1 MMRLSDL
8 RRRREEGDDNWQLSL
23 ADMMTLL
30 LCFYVLILSVSRLDP
45 TRFEKVAA
53 SMEQAMTP
61 ADAKKKTA
69 PPETKPVE
77 KTVKKEAPTSVR
89 NKVSKTVLKAEAP
102 VPPKRKTLEELKNE
116 LKAKFADFPG
126 SVDLTTRDQS
136 VAISLRG
143 AAFFDSAS
151 AELSPAAQPIL
162 AEIAATLTDA
172 PYRFTIEGHTDN
184 IPIESWL
191 FPSNWELSSARA
203 SRVAR
208 FLIDHG
214 IPKEEIKVVGLADTK
229 PMLPN
234 TGENGESIPE
244 NQARNRRVVILIS
257 PE

>member
-1 MMRLSDL
+1 MVKLSDL
-8 RRRREEGDDNWQLSL
+8 RKRQEQGDDNWQLSL

-45 TRFEKVAA
+45 SRFEKVAA
-53 SMEQAMTP
+53 SMEQAMIP
-61 ADAKKKTA
+61 GAEQGKIAL
-69 PPETKPVE
+69 PPKQLVKE
-77 KTVKKEAPTSVR
+77 KNAASVR
-89 NKVSKTVLKAEAP
+89 NKVTKTVLTAEAP
-102 VPPKRKTLEELKNE
+102 PVPKQKTLKELKKE
-116 LKAKFADFPG
+116 LEVKFADIPG
-126 SVDLTTRDQS
+126 SVDLTTRDDS

-151 AELSPAAQPIL
+151 AELAPAAQPIL
-162 AEIAATLTDA
+162 ADIAGTLTDA

-184 IPIESWL
+184 LPIESWL

-234 TGENGESIPE
+234 VGENGESLPD